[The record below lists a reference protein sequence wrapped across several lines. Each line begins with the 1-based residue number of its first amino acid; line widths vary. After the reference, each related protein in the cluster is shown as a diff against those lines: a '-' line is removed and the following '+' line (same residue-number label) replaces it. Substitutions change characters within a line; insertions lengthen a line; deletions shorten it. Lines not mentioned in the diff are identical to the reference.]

1 MDYNLEDEKKS
12 KDDVIIFKY
21 KELPKLSSD
30 LDLFILWKKI
40 YVMLRIYL

>member
-12 KDDVIIFKY
+12 KDDVII
-21 KELPKLSSD
+21 
-30 LDLFILWKKI
+30 LWKKI